1 MLIGYNCQNFDIPV
15 LSRFTKIKNKNI
27 DVLNMAQENLK
38 LNSYRLHDVA
48 KKLSLTIKDND
59 TESIADIYMS
69 LQNQK

>member
-1 MLIGYNCQNFDIPV
+1 
-15 LSRFTKIKNKNI
+15 
-27 DVLNMAQENLK
+27 MAQENLK

-59 TESIADIYMS
+59 TENIADIYIS